1 MKIEIEEQVK
11 KIIEGA
17 FEIEDIDEVPSLD
30 DSRLVFGSKG
40 LGFEATVVYVVLRK
54 PRQILNKHN
63 EITLAK
69 IRIAYFY
76 LIAEIVIPLGGVVR
90 QAHDDGLYI
99 FFQGTTQESLNS
111 AVKAA
116 MKVKYMLANDYS
128 RVKKILESY
137 DAVDFAIGIDDGSIL
152 CVKLGNEQS
161 PLGGLVWSGQALNI
175 ATEIADRLEA
185 PNHIGI
191 SELVHYNLT
200 DAVKYNK
207 LKDKF
212 GHERLNEIWRSASFD
227 YNNEVQKYYH
237 TSFFWTVT

>member
-17 FEIEDIDEVPSLD
+17 FEIEDVEEVPNLED
-30 DSRLVFGSKG
+30 PRLIFGSKG
-40 LGFEATVVYVVLRK
+40 LGFEATVVYVEMRGS
-54 PRQILNKHN
+54 RQIIDKHN

-76 LIAEIVIPLGGVVR
+76 LVAEIVIPLGGVVR
-90 QAHDDGLYI
+90 QAHDDGVYI
-99 FFQGTTQESLNS
+99 FFQGTTQDTLNS

-116 MKVKYMLANDYS
+116 MKIKYMLANEYS
-128 RVKKILESY
+128 KVRKLLESY
-137 DAVDFAIGIDDGSIL
+137 DAVNFVIGVDDGSVL
-152 CVKLGNEQS
+152 CVKMGNQQS
-161 PLGGLVWSGQALNI
+161 PLGGLVWSGKALHL
-175 ATEIADRLEA
+175 AVEIAEKLVA

-200 DAVKYNK
+200 EAVKYNK

-212 GHERLNEIWRSASFD
+212 GNSRLNEIWRPASFETND
-227 YNNEVQKYYH
+227 TVQKYYH

>member
-17 FEIEDIDEVPSLD
+17 FEIEDIEEVPDLD
-30 DSRLVFGSKG
+30 DERLVFGSKG
-40 LGFEATVVYVVLRK
+40 LSFEATVVYVELRQT
-54 PRQILNKHN
+54 RQILNTHN

-76 LIAEIVIPLGGVVR
+76 LIAEIVNPLGGVVR
-90 QAHDDGLYI
+90 QADDDSVYV
-99 FFQGTTQESLNS
+99 FFQGTTQDTLNS

-116 MKVKYMLANDYS
+116 MKIKYMLANDYS
-128 RVKKILESY
+128 RVKKILENY
-137 DAVDFAIGIDDGSIL
+137 NAVDFAIGIDDGTVL
-152 CVKLGNEQS
+152 CVKLGSQQS
-161 PLGGLVWSGQALNI
+161 PLGGLVWSGQALNM
-175 ATEIADRLEA
+175 AMEIANKLEA

-200 DAVKYNK
+200 EAVKYNK
-207 LKDKF
+207 LRDKL
-212 GHERLNEIWRSASFD
+212 GKERLIEIWRPASFE

>member
-11 KIIEGA
+11 KIIEGS
-17 FEIEDIDEVPSLD
+17 FEIEDIEEVPDLND
-30 DSRLVFGSKG
+30 NRLVFGSKG
-40 LGFEATVVYVVLRK
+40 LSFEATVVYVVLRK
-54 PRQILNKHN
+54 STEILNKHS

-76 LIAEIVIPLGGVVR
+76 LIAEVVTQLGGVVR
-90 QAHDDGLYI
+90 QAHDDGVYI
-99 FFQGTTQESLNS
+99 FFQGTTQDTLNT

-128 RVKKILESY
+128 KVKKTLEGY
-137 DAVDFAIGIDDGSIL
+137 DAVDFAIGIDDGTVL

-161 PLGGLVWSGQALNI
+161 ALGGLVWSGQALSI
-175 ATEIADRLEA
+175 ARTIADKLEA

-200 DAVKYNK
+200 EAVRYNK
-207 LKDKF
+207 LKDKL
-212 GHERLNEIWRSASFD
+212 GHERPVEIWRPASFE
-227 YNNEVQKYYH
+227 YNNEVQKYYY